1 MLEQFSANIRYYRK
15 LNHLTQEQLAEKVNA
30 DKTMISLYEA
40 GKVIP
45 RSERIKSLAEALGV
59 ESKAL
64 FAPRDKVNHYERILA
79 ECEAEL
85 ATLERFDNFPDDI
98 KRYGE
103 GKRDAITW
111 CIEEIKKEVTNE

>member
-1 MLEQFSANIRYYRK
+1 MLEQFSDNIRYYRK

-40 GKVIP
+40 GRVMP

-59 ESKAL
+59 EAEAL
-64 FAPRDKVNHYERILA
+64 FAPRDKVNHYERIIA
-79 ECEAEL
+79 KCEAEL
-85 ATLERFDNFPDDI
+85 ATLEHFSNFPNDI
-98 KRYGE
+98 KRYAE

-111 CIEEIKKEVTNE
+111 CVEEIKKEVTNE

>member
-1 MLEQFSANIRYYRK
+1 MLEQFSDNIRYYRK
-15 LNHLTQEQLAEKVNA
+15 LKHLTQEQLAEKVNA

-45 RSERIKSLAEALGV
+45 RSERIKSIAEALGV
-59 ESKAL
+59 ESEAL
-64 FAPRDKVNHYERILA
+64 FTPRETVNPFERILA

-111 CIEEIKKEVTNE
+111 CIEEIKKEVSE